1 MSSRTRP
8 ASGSGRTT
16 GGGAQHDL
24 DPVAVVVNVAGGEL
38 DDAGDALGVEEQ
50 EQSGDSVGGRQRAVV
65 QEPPGVVP
73 AFLAVVRAARALP
86 ADGTEGEVAGG
97 PAGGPHREAEGGL
110 GPGGGAHARGRMA
123 LGRRVAGRV
132 CPT

>member
-16 GGGAQHDL
+16 GGGAQHNL

-86 ADGTEGEVAGG
+86 ADGTEGEVAGV
-97 PAGGPHREAEGGL
+97 PAGDRPADEVGGL
-110 GPGGGAHARGRMA
+110 RPGGPRLARWPSGPGRLGAA
-123 LGRRVAGRV
+123 
-132 CPT
+132 P

>member
-73 AFLAVVRAARALP
+73 AFLAVVRAARGP
-86 ADGTEGEVAGG
+86 PSGRHRRGGGWRAGG
-97 PAGGPHREAEGGL
+97 RRSSRGSGRPRPAK
-110 GPGGGAHARGRMA
+110 RG
-123 LGRRVAGRV
+123 
-132 CPT
+132 

>member
-8 ASGSGRTT
+8 GSGSGRTT

-86 ADGTEGEVAGG
+86 ADGTEGEVAGVPAG
-97 PAGGPHREAEGGL
+97 DRPAGGVGGRV
-110 GPGGGAHARGRMA
+110 PGGGVLARWPAGPVR
-123 LGRRVAGRV
+123 LGAAREA
-132 CPT
+132 

>member
-86 ADGTEGEVAGG
+86 ADGTEGEVAGV
-97 PAGGPHREAEGGL
+97 PAGDRPADAGGGL
-110 GPGGGAHARGRMA
+110 VPVRGVPP
-123 LGRRVAGRV
+123 RR
-132 CPT
+132 PS